1 MTISK
6 SHTLTAAVYLLLA
19 AALMFGACAG
29 VAPAGTVADKPVAR
43 RQVKAVDRNTSRR
56 LSYFFLEATRRQQM
70 GDYASAIDLLHHCL
84 DINPDA
90 AEVYSALAPY
100 YSSMGDDST
109 ALMCMRRAA
118 DLRPDNS
125 TYMERLAET
134 SINMQLFDDAI
145 DAYEKLYSTNHSRT
159 DVLNMLLRL
168 YGQKNDYPAMI
179 HTINRIENE
188 DGGSERITLARMRV
202 YSLQG
207 DTGKQLEELNSL
219 CSQHPDDMNFRVMK
233 GNWLLQNHRPA
244 DALKEY
250 DYVLNLEPDNR
261 QALMSMLDYYKYMG
275 EDSLFSALRERL
287 LLSVD
292 MPMKTRVTLMMTYVK
307 EHSNDTTEVTD
318 LFKRILAE
326 PQKSIDMYELY
337 YSYMQLMEMPV
348 DSIEPV
354 LHSAL
359 AVEPDNAAARYNAI
373 LIRWEKEDMDSVI
386 ALCEPAMEFNPD
398 EMAFYYFCGMAYF
411 MQQDTDKALDIFK
424 RGVSQI
430 DGESDKNIVSDF
442 YAIMGDIFYE
452 KEQRDEAFAAY
463 DSSLHWKSDNIS
475 CLNNYAYYLCVSGL
489 DLQRAE
495 QMSYKTIKA
504 EPANSTYLDT
514 YAWVLFKE
522 RRYEEARMFIDQAV
536 ANDTAAG
543 AVILEHAGDIYAMNG
558 DIETAVDYWQRA
570 VAAGAGGEAI
580 LRKIKTRRYIE
591 DEQQ

>member
-1 MTISK
+1 MTLRKPHI
-6 SHTLTAAVYLLLA
+6 LTAAAHFLFIATLI
-19 AALMFGACAG
+19 FCACAG
-29 VAPAGTVADKPVAR
+29 ITSTSNTAATAPAE
-43 RQVKAVDRNTSRR
+43 RQVTPVDRNTSRR
-56 LSYFFLEATRRQQM
+56 LSYFFLEAVRQQQK
-70 GDYASAIDLLHHCL
+70 GDYASAFDLLCHCR

-100 YSSMGDDST
+100 YSTMGDDST
-109 ALMCMRRAA
+109 ALMCMRKAA

-134 SINMQLFDDAI
+134 NINMQLFDDAI

-168 YGQKNDYPAMI
+168 YGQKNDYDAMI
-179 HTINRIENE
+179 NTINRIENV
-188 DGGSERITLARMRV
+188 DGGSEDITLARMRV
-202 YSLQG
+202 YSMQG
-207 DTGKQLEELNSL
+207 DTDKQLEELNSL

-233 GNWLLQNHRPA
+233 GNWLLQNHRPD
-244 DALKEY
+244 DALSEY
-250 DYVLNLEPDNR
+250 DYVLNQEPDNR
-261 QALMSMLDYYKYMG
+261 QALMSMLDYYKYIG
-275 EDSLFSALRERL
+275 NDSLFSALRERL
-287 LLSVD
+287 LLNPD

-359 AVEPDNAAARYNAI
+359 SVEPDNAAARYNAI
-373 LIRWEKEDMDSVI
+373 LIRWGKEDMDSVI
-386 ALCEPAMEFNPD
+386 SLCEPAMEFNPD

-411 MQQDTDKALDIFK
+411 MQENTDKALDIFK

-430 DGESDKNIVSDF
+430 DKESDPNIVSDF
-442 YAIMGDIFYE
+442 YAIMGDILYE
-452 KEQRDEAFAAY
+452 KQQQAEAFAAY
-463 DSSLHWKSDNIS
+463 DSSLQWKSDNIG
-475 CLNNYAYYLCVSGL
+475 CLNNYAYYLTISNG
-489 DLQRAE
+489 DLQKAE

-522 RRYEEARMFIDQAV
+522 GRYKEAQMFIDQAV
-536 ANDTAAG
+536 ANDTASSPD
-543 AVILEHAGDIYAMNG
+543 ILGHAGDIYAVNG
-558 DIETAVDYWQRA
+558 DIDKALDYWQQA
-570 VAAGAGGEAI
+570 VDAGANGEAI
-580 LRKIKTRRYIE
+580 LRKIRTRRYIE
-591 DEQQ
+591 DE